1 MNRGFFDASRRNA
14 GSAPASYRAMGELP
28 RKIIITGTGR
38 AGTTFLVRLLTEL
51 GLDTGFTR
59 ENWREHV
66 HAHCSAGMEKD
77 LGAPDAPRIVK
88 DPDLCERLPG
98 ILAEGRIVVEHALV
112 PVRDLASA
120 SASRVRIGV
129 NAPGGIVGTENAT
142 QQQAVL
148 AERFHH
154 LVETLVLHDIP
165 HTFLAFPRFACDAD
179 YCFERLRF
187 LLPGVSFAEF
197 AAVFARVSD
206 PKLIHDFRR
215 NAPVAEA
222 GKPSRAY
229 RWQLRLR
236 KWPRRLAVAAALV
249 AVGLAVGARRV
260 RPQLLPPAAPTPAAI
275 AAATNARADYYAQLH
290 QAFVAADENAD
301 GYVSADELAW
311 LAVMDVTF
319 DDELQAVESQWATNW
334 ARVYAA
340 FDLNHDGRVSE
351 PEFVATVAAAELR
364 GAAENAAE

>member
-1 MNRGFFDASRRNA
+1 
-14 GSAPASYRAMGELP
+14 MGELP

-77 LGAPDAPRIVK
+77 LTAPDAPRIVK

-98 ILAEGRIVVEHALV
+98 ILAEGRIAVEHALV

-120 SASRVRIGV
+120 SASRVRIGAH
-129 NAPGGIVGTENAT
+129 APGGIVGTEDAR
-142 QQQAVL
+142 QQHAVL

-154 LVETLVLHDIP
+154 LVETLVQHDIP
-165 HTFLAFPRFACDAD
+165 HTFLAFPRFACDAA
-179 YCFERLRF
+179 YCHERLRF
-187 LLPGVSFAEF
+187 LLPDVSFEEF

-215 NAPVAEA
+215 GAPIA
-222 GKPSRAY
+222 GAGRPSRAY
-229 RWQLRLR
+229 RLGRLLR

-249 AVGLAVGARRV
+249 AVGLAVGARRA
-260 RPQLLPPAAPTPAAI
+260 RPQPFPPTLPTPAAL
-275 AAATNARADYYAQLH
+275 AATENARADFFAQLH
-290 QAFVAADENAD
+290 RAFVNADENAD
-301 GYVSADELAW
+301 GYISADELAW
-311 LAVMDVTF
+311 LAAVDPSF
-319 DDELQAVESQWATNW
+319 DDELQAVEGGSPMKW
-334 ARVYAA
+334 ARVYAS

-351 PEFVATVAAAELR
+351 PEFVATVASAESR
-364 GAAENAAE
+364 GATERGAE

>member
-1 MNRGFFDASRRNA
+1 MDER
-14 GSAPASYRAMGELP
+14 P

-59 ENWREHV
+59 DNWREHV

-77 LGAPDAPRIVK
+77 LNAPDAPRIVK

-120 SASRVRIGV
+120 SASRVRIGAH
-129 NAPGGIVGTENAT
+129 APGGIVGTEDAR

-148 AERFHH
+148 AARFHH
-154 LVETLVLHDIP
+154 LVETLVQHDIP
-165 HTFLAFPRFACDAD
+165 HTFLSFPRFACDPA
-179 YCFERLRF
+179 YCFERLQF
-187 LLPGVSFAEF
+187 LLPGVSFADF

-215 NAPVAEA
+215 GTPVADA
-222 GKPSRAY
+222 GRPSRTY
-229 RWQLRLR
+229 RWGLRLR
-236 KWPRRLAVAAALV
+236 KWPRRVAVALALV
-249 AVGLAVGARRV
+249 TVGLALGARRS
-260 RPQLLPPAAPTPAAI
+260 RPQLLPSAVPAPAAL
-275 AAATNARADYYAQLH
+275 AATANARADYYEQLH
-290 QAFVAADENAD
+290 WTFLTADENAD

-311 LAVMDVTF
+311 LATVDPTF
-319 DDELQAVESQWATNW
+319 DDELQAVVGPLVTKWE
-334 ARVYAA
+334 RVYAS
-340 FDLNHDGRVSE
+340 FDLDRDGRVSE
-351 PEFVATVAAAELR
+351 PEFVATVASAERHAA
-364 GAAENAAE
+364 GVHSAD